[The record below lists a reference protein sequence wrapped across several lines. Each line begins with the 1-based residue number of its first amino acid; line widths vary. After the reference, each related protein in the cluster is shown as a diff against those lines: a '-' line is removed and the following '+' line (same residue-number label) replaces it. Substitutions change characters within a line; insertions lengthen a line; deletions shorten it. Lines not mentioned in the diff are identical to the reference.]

1 MIQIAPRRFQAPEEG
16 LLASLLL
23 AFLAASG
30 LFYVNIM
37 PALVDGLISGLGFSA
52 KQAGIVASFN
62 VYGAAVGALAAVF
75 LVRRFHWK
83 PVVTIALGLLIALDL
98 ASILIT
104 DYQLLVGVRF
114 LHGLTGGTVM
124 GMVFGVIA
132 RTRTPDKTF
141 GMLLLVQYGIGGL
154 GLLFLPRLVPVF
166 GSGIL
171 FVSLAA
177 FSGLAMSSMLVLA
190 EYPLAERKAKA
201 VGAGRVRWGPLAL
214 AFAAIFLFQAA
225 NMGVAA
231 FVIGLGREA
240 GLQTNYISGALG
252 IANWIGVVGAVLV
265 IVMGLKFGRLWPFLI
280 GMAVT
285 VAGVWAFHNSH
296 EAGWFFLANAVTSV
310 TWSFV
315 IPYLLGMASA
325 FDQTGEMGALG
336 GFFSKIGLASGPLA
350 GAFILGEGGYAGLV
364 NAGIAGLVLCVL
376 AGLAPALMLDRAQAG
391 SASPP
396 LPPRVEPE
404 PV

>member
-1 MIQIAPRRFQAPEEG
+1 MTKLAARRFQAPEEG

-37 PALVDGLISGLGFSA
+37 PALVDGLISGLGYTS

-62 VYGAAVGALAAVF
+62 VYGAAAGAFAAVF

-83 PVVTIALGLLIALDL
+83 RVVATALGLLIALDL
-98 ASILIT
+98 TSILIT
-104 DYQLLVGVRF
+104 DFQILTGVRF

-132 RTRTPDKTF
+132 RTRTPDRTF

-166 GSGIL
+166 GSGVL

-177 FSGLAMSSMLVLA
+177 FSALAMSTMLVLA
-190 EYPLAERKAKA
+190 DYPLAERKAKA
-201 VGAGRVRWGPLAL
+201 AGAGRVRWGPLVL

-225 NMGVAA
+225 NMGVSAY
-231 FVIGLGREA
+231 VIGLGREA
-240 GLQTNYISGALG
+240 GLGTGYISGALG

-285 VAGVWAFHNSH
+285 LAGIWAFHLSDR
-296 EAGWFFLANAVTSV
+296 AGLYFVANAVTSV

-315 IPYLLGMASA
+315 IPYLLGMAAA
-325 FDQTGEMGALG
+325 FDETGEMGALG

-364 NAGIAGLVLCVL
+364 NAGLAGLVLCIL
-376 AGLAPALMLDRAQAG
+376 AGLAPALMLDRSRPATLATPG
-391 SASPP
+391 PAPGT
-396 LPPRVEPE
+396 V
-404 PV
+404 

>member
-1 MIQIAPRRFQAPEEG
+1 MTQIAARRFQAPEEG

-37 PALVDGLISGLGFSA
+37 PALVDGLISGLGYSA

-62 VYGAAVGALAAVF
+62 VYGAAVGAFVAVF

-83 PVVTIALGLLIALDL
+83 RVVGVALGLLIALDL

-104 DYQLLVGVRF
+104 EFQVLVGVRF

-166 GSGIL
+166 GSGVL
-171 FVSLAA
+171 FVALAA
-177 FSGLAMSSMLVLA
+177 FSALAMSTMLVLA
-190 EYPLAERKAKA
+190 DYPLAERKAKV
-201 VGAGRVRWGPLAL
+201 VGAGRVRWGPLVL
-214 AFAAIFLFQAA
+214 AFTAIFLFQAA
-225 NMGVAA
+225 NMGVSAY
-231 FVIGLGREA
+231 VIGLGRAA
-240 GLQTNYISGALG
+240 GLETNYISGALG
-252 IANWIGVVGAVLV
+252 IANWVGVVGAVLV
-265 IVMGLKFGRLWPFLI
+265 IVLSLRFGRLWPFLI

-285 VAGVWAFHNSH
+285 LAGVWAFHFSAQ
-296 EAGWFFLANAVTSV
+296 AGMYFVANAVTSV

-315 IPYLLGMASA
+315 IPYLLGTAAA
-325 FDQTGEMGALG
+325 FDETGEMGALG

-350 GAFILGEGGYAGLV
+350 GAFILGADDYTSLV
-364 NAGIAGLVLCVL
+364 NAGLAGLVLCVL
-376 AGLAPALMLDRAQAG
+376 AGLAPALALDRSKAR
-391 SASPP
+391 SATAPAAP
-396 LPPRVEPE
+396 GV
-404 PV
+404 

>member
-1 MIQIAPRRFQAPEEG
+1 MTTIAARRLQAPEEG

-37 PALVDGLISGLGFSA
+37 PALVDGLVSGLGYSS

-62 VYGAAVGALAAVF
+62 VYGAAAGAFAAVF
-75 LVRRFHWK
+75 LVRRLPWK
-83 PVVTIALGLLIALDL
+83 RVVAVALSLLIALDL

-104 DYQLLVGVRF
+104 EFEVLAGVRF

-154 GLLFLPRLVPVF
+154 GLLVLPRLVPVF
-166 GSGIL
+166 GSGVL
-171 FVSLAA
+171 FVSLAG
-177 FSGLAMSSMLVLA
+177 FSTLALGTIAVLA
-190 EYPLAERKAKA
+190 DYPAAAQRVLPS
-201 VGAGRVRWGPLAL
+201 GGGRVRWGPLIL

-225 NMGVAA
+225 NMGVSAY
-231 FVIGLGREA
+231 VIGLGREA
-240 GLQTNYISGALG
+240 GLGTDYISGALG
-252 IANWIGVVGAVLV
+252 VANWIGVVGAVLV
-265 IVMGLKFGRLWPFLI
+265 IVLGLKFGRLWPFLI

-285 VAGVWAFHNSH
+285 LAGIWAFHLSDR
-296 EAGWFFLANAVTSV
+296 AGLYFVANAVTSV

-315 IPYLLGMASA
+315 IPYLLGTAAA
-325 FDQTGEMGALG
+325 FDETGEMGALG

-350 GAFILGEGGYAGLV
+350 GAFILGQGGYAGLV
-364 NAGIAGLVLCVL
+364 NAGLAGLVLCVV
-376 AGLAPALMLDRAQAG
+376 AGLAPALLLDRATAEP
-391 SASPP
+391 APP
-396 LPPRVEPE
+396 AAEPG
-404 PV
+404 VA